1 MNFKITKFNIKLQK
15 GAKGSWG
22 EKANKDLRFTKGESS
37 SIYIPVGL
45 SFPFDLTTND
55 YYLFIWFICSK
66 WEM

>member
-37 SIYIPVGL
+37 SIYIYA
-45 SFPFDLTTND
+45 S
-55 YYLFIWFICSK
+55 WFIISF
-66 WEM
+66 